1 MIKKIKREFRAIRIP
16 EKKELLKETLFV
28 LGTSFFSAAAIS
40 IITFAVTEV
49 VGVIL

>member
-16 EKKELLKETLFV
+16 EKKVLFKETLFV
-28 LGTSFFSAAAIS
+28 LEASFFSVAAIS
-40 IITFAVTEV
+40 IITFVVTEV